1 MALDYL
7 DFDYSEDDEG
17 TATWDALAS
26 VAAER
31 LPALTA
37 EVEQLLG
44 WAHRAFAG
52 RRGPIEEGGDW
63 DYDLHGMQEM
73 TAPEALHYDAAT
85 RQLSVEAGP
94 PGKSRHTLTLSLSG
108 TPAFCEAFIQQFGLN
123 TD

>member
-63 DYDLHGMQEM
+63 DYDLHAQRDDGS
-73 TAPEALHYDAAT
+73 PVGVHFDAASG
-85 RQLSVEAGP
+85 RLQLAAA
-94 PGKSRHTLTLSLSG
+94 PGQRTTLGLTLSASA
-108 TPAFCEAFIQQFGLN
+108 AFSEALRSRFGL
-123 TD
+123 D

>member
-1 MALDYL
+1 MPLDYL

-37 EVEQLLG
+37 EVEQLLR

-63 DYDLHGMQEM
+63 DFDLQAQRDDGQPL
-73 TAPEALHYDAAT
+73 AVGFDDAGGHL
-85 RQLSVEAGP
+85 QLAAP
-94 PGKSRHTLTLSLSG
+94 PGQRITLGLTLSASA
-108 TPAFCEAFIQQFGLN
+108 AFSEAMRARFAL
-123 TD
+123 D

>member
-26 VAAER
+26 VTAER

-52 RRGPIEEGGDW
+52 RRGPMEEGGDW
-63 DYDLHGMQEM
+63 DYDLHAQQDDGR
-73 TAPEALHYDAAT
+73 PLSVHFDAAAG
-85 RQLSVEAGP
+85 RLQLAAASARGQRTTL
-94 PGKSRHTLTLSLSG
+94 GLTLSASA
-108 TPAFCEAFIQQFGLN
+108 AFSEALRSRFGL
-123 TD
+123 D